1 MSVTTTTATALDP
14 LGIPDLD
21 RASAPFELLPVEE
34 LRARAASPEWISAR
48 AFVRSELTRHN
59 GDNLT
64 KVPLRTLELHPLAA
78 TEMRATRAQL
88 VSHLPSRSRR
98 TYQGYELEGTMAWA
112 LSGVEDGSIPSWS
125 YGRPGLSWC
134 FAVEPEGEP
143 GTAYALVFTEQGGRR
158 RVLAWR
164 RHELM
169 SCVEPEAIAAELVT
183 AAASPASAAASA
195 DRIAALCRGG
205 RRGVLADGRHA
216 LRVAVEMVDLGQQMA
231 RRGHPTEGVWA
242 HACEALAGLTYPA
255 IVAQIRACVAETIA
269 LRPFL
274 EARAALGGNR

>member
-1 MSVTTTTATALDP
+1 MSVTTTAATAHDP

-21 RASAPFELLPVEE
+21 RASAAFELLPVAD
-34 LRARAASPEWISAR
+34 LITRAASPEWISAR
-48 AFVRSELTRHN
+48 AFVRRELTRHN

-64 KVPLRTLELHPLAA
+64 KVPLRDLDLHPLAA
-78 TEMRATRAQL
+78 AEMRAAREQL

-125 YGRPGLSWC
+125 YHRPGLSWC
-134 FAVEPEGEP
+134 FAAEPAGEP

-169 SCVEPEAIAAELVT
+169 SCVDPEQLAAELVT
-183 AAASPASAAASA
+183 AAAAPAGAAASA

-205 RRGVLADGRHA
+205 RRGVLADGRQA
-216 LRVAVEMVDLGQQMA
+216 LRVAAEMVELGQQMA
-231 RRGHPTEGVWA
+231 RRGQPDGVWA
-242 HACEALAGLTYPA
+242 HACEALAGLTYAA
-255 IVAQIRACVAETIA
+255 IVTQIRACVAETIA

-274 EARAALGGNR
+274 EVRAASGGNR